1 MTEIVVTPDE
11 IEQVLLEVDA
21 PLADDEQRMVVKAY
35 LEERGLTPEETEECP
50 RGLCP
55 Q

>member
-1 MTEIVVTPDE
+1 MTEIVVTPEE
-11 IEQVLLEVDA
+11 IEQVLLEVGA
-21 PLADDEQRMVVKAY
+21 PLAYDEQGMVVKAY